1 MINYGLKFSGV
12 VVTIIGRE
20 CGPINPKISV
30 WSYVSNQADAQAFH
44 GALVGD
50 HGPRLTRGRL
60 LVR

>member
-1 MINYGLKFSGV
+1 
-12 VVTIIGRE
+12 VTIIGRE

-50 HGPRLTRGRL
+50 HGPRLTVVAFWSGRGKLKPDGSRS
-60 LVR
+60 